1 MSHVGLLPLWLEA
14 FIALLVL
21 AGAGLAL
28 LGAIGLLSLRSF
40 FECMHAPALISTL
53 ACWLI
58 MHATVIYFSVVDGG
72 LALHALLIAVFVA
85 VTAPVT
91 SIFLLRAALF
101 RARRSGEDVPPSL
114 SLSLNSPSPADASA
128 EAVQTIEASGPSAA
142 SATSAASAASG
153 KVETSP
159 VSQKT

>member
-1 MSHVGLLPLWLEA
+1 MAGGLHC
-14 FIALLVL
+14 LLVL

-28 LGAIGLLSLRSF
+28 LGAIGLLRLRTF
-40 FECMHAPALISTL
+40 FERVHAPAIIATL

-101 RARRSGEDVPPSL
+101 RARRAGEDVPA
-114 SLSLNSPSPADASA
+114 SLSLNMPSPADAAA
-128 EAVQTIEASGPSAA
+128 ETEPDPAA
-142 SATSAASAASG
+142 STESEAPHKA
-153 KVETSP
+153 
-159 VSQKT
+159 